1 VKAPD
6 EAEFRAYAAARM
18 RPLRR
23 TAYLLCGDWHHAEDA
38 VQVVLAKLYT
48 HWDRVD
54 RRDALDGY
62 VRTMLIRA
70 TLEHR
75 RRLWWRRE
83 LTTSAVPDV
92 AATPPVD
99 PEERIVLVQAL
110 AKLPPRQRAV
120 VVLRF
125 WEDLDVAQ
133 TAAALGC
140 SEGTVK
146 SQTSHGLT
154 ALRSL
159 LTETHPAEGKTS

>member
-23 TAYLLCGDWHHAEDA
+23 TAYLLCGDWHQAEDA
-38 VQVVLAKLYT
+38 VQVVLAKLYA

-92 AATPPVD
+92 VATAPVD
-99 PEERIVLVQAL
+99 PEERIVLIQAL